1 MELQFLAMIT
11 ATLVAFLMPLSI
23 QAQSTVQLINLIG
36 DPITATCVA
45 DNVNRGASVISPMG
59 NEEWEFNGDMLSM
72 GWTCHFDWEDS
83 SDCAGG
89 PPCKKHT
96 QDVKVWQGVMGHR
109 KLVGA
114 ITLTPCARCVWQIK
128 FDGFYRADKKDL
140 LFTFITGWN

>member
-1 MELQFLAMIT
+1 MFT
-11 ATLVAFLMPLSI
+11 ATVAVFLMPVAI
-23 QAQSTVQLINLIG
+23 QAQSSVQLINLIG

-45 DNVNRGASVISPMG
+45 DNVSRGASVIGPMG
-59 NEEWEFNGDMLSM
+59 NEEWEFNGGVLSM

-83 SDCAGG
+83 SDCDGG

-96 QDVKVWQGVMGHR
+96 QDVRVWQGVMGHR

-114 ITLTPCARCVWQIK
+114 IALTPCASCVWQIK

-140 LFTFITGWN
+140 LYTFIAGWN